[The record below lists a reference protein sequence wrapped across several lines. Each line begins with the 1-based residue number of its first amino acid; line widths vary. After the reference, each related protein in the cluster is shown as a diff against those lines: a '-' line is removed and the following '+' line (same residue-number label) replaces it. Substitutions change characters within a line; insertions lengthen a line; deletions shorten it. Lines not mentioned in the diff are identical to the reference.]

1 MDAAAVPAAEP
12 TRSSVQDHKDHK
24 DHKDQEDHDHDGD
37 GDGDGDGDDDWH
49 ITLVMDIPD
58 DLAGPEGQPGSTFE
72 THASDE
78 DFLDLSIEE
87 TGYQE
92 PAATAHGIIA
102 DTGAEL
108 PHPKLSK
115 DAHIVVAAKRSD
127 IGRRRKNNQD
137 SFLVLEDEHVFL
149 VADGMGGYAG
159 GEIASKIAVETIQE
173 AFRESRFDAHVDA
186 SLPQPAKELAQAMQ
200 AANLAIWDAAVDDP
214 KLEGMGTTLVG
225 ARFSLRQRRGYIG
238 HVGDSRCYRLRDGVL
253 EQLTTDHTLGVLGVT
268 GRDAV
273 KLYRAVGIIP
283 EVAMDI
289 VMFVPSDGDT
299 YLLCSDGLTK
309 MVSEDFI
316 RGTLASTDDLEA
328 AAQRLIDMANAAGG
342 KDNVTVVLCR
352 VTGALW

>member
-1 MDAAAVPAAEP
+1 MPKEP
-12 TRSSVQDHKDHK
+12 S
-24 DHKDQEDHDHDGD
+24 DHDGE
-37 GDGDGDGDDDWH
+37 GDEDAEDQTDEDWH

-58 DLAGPEGQPGSTFE
+58 DLAGSEGPQTSTFE
-72 THASDE
+72 THSSD
-78 DFLDLSIEE
+78 DGLLRLSIEE

-92 PAATAHGIIA
+92 PAATARGIVA
-102 DTGAEL
+102 DAGAEL

-137 SFLVLEDEHVFL
+137 SFLVLEDEHVFI

-173 AFRESRFDAHVDA
+173 AFRDSRFDAHVDA

-200 AANLAIWDAAVDDP
+200 AANLAIWAAAADDP
-214 KLEGMGTTLVG
+214 TLEGMGTTLVG

-238 HVGDSRCYRLRDGVL
+238 HVGDSRCYRLRDDSL

-299 YLLCSDGLTK
+299 YLLCSD
-309 MVSEDFI
+309 
-316 RGTLASTDDLEA
+316 
-328 AAQRLIDMANAAGG
+328 
-342 KDNVTVVLCR
+342 
-352 VTGALW
+352 